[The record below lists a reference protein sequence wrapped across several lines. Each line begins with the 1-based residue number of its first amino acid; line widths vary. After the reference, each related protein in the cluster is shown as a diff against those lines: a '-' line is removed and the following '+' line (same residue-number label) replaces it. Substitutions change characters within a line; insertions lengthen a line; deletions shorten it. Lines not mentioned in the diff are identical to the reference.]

1 VYLIKKDFGGMN
13 MKRRYGMT
21 LLIGLLLLSVC
32 LTGCSG
38 EMTSTGNTSATAT
51 ATATPTPEP
60 EISLSVDPTVAQ
72 KVKITMEDGQSFVI
86 ETAPQFAPVTVKN
99 FLQLV
104 ESGFYDGLTFHR
116 VIDDFMAQGGD
127 PKGNGTGG
135 SSKTIKGEFANNGYT
150 KNTLSHT
157 RGVVSMARSGNPN
170 SASSQF
176 FICYTDVSFLD
187 GDYAAFGK
195 VVEGMEVVDSFADV
209 PTDYMDKP
217 TEPIVIKTMTKID
230 N

>member
-1 VYLIKKDFGGMN
+1 
-13 MKRRYGMT
+13 MKTRYGMA
-21 LLIGLLLLSVC
+21 LLLGMLLLSLC

-60 EISLSVDPTVAQ
+60 EISLSVDPAVAQ
-72 KVKITMEDGQSFVI
+72 KVKITMEDGKSFVI
-86 ETAPQFAPVTVKN
+86 ETAPQFAPQTVKN

-135 SSKTIKGEFANNGYT
+135 SSKTIKGEFASNGYT

-195 VVEGMEVVDSFADV
+195 VVEGMEVVDDFLKV
-209 PTDYMDKP
+209 ERGGNEGGTPKT
-217 TEPIVIKTMTKID
+217 PIVMQKAEILAE
-230 N
+230 